1 MLTCLGVFYNNM
13 IRNKIYLIPNLLTT
27 GSILC
32 GFISIIYSFDGNL
45 LIAANLLFASF
56 ILDGLDGRIARIT
69 KTTSDFGAQYDSLAD
84 VVSFG
89 VAPAIFLYQWFL
101 KDINFLINSWL
112 ELGVIV
118 VSLYLVSVLLRLA
131 RYNTAKSNDFFI
143 GLPCP
148 LGAILVSLSFI
159 VLSKTNFNILEYK
172 EISVLFT
179 LLISFLMISKFSYFS
194 FKNIGDREKIK
205 FYWLFLTILILV
217 ITLINPPMVLLL
229 LAIVYSLSGLFISIL
244 RQVKRKNNFANE
256 NKEDKYVS

>member
-1 MLTCLGVFYNNM
+1 M

-27 GSILC
+27 GSVLC
-32 GFISIIYSFDGNL
+32 GFVSIIYSFDGYL
-45 LIAANLLFASF
+45 SIAANLIIASF
-56 ILDGLDGRIARIT
+56 VLDGLDGRIARIT
-69 KTTSDFGAQYDSLAD
+69 KTTSEFGAQYDSLSDA
-84 VVSFG
+84 VSFG
-89 VAPAIFLYQWFL
+89 VAPSVFLYQWFL

-244 RQVKRKNNFANE
+244 RQVKRKSNFANE

>member
-101 KDINFLINSWL
+101 KDINFFINSCSKL
-112 ELGVIV
+112 LKKNGIMFVATLNKTLKI
-118 VSLYLVSVLLRLA
+118 LYICNSWSR
-131 RYNTAKSNDFFI
+131 I
-143 GLPCP
+143 C
-148 LGAILVSLSFI
+148 
-159 VLSKTNFNILEYK
+159 
-172 EISVLFT
+172 
-179 LLISFLMISKFSYFS
+179 
-194 FKNIGDREKIK
+194 FKMASDR
-205 FYWLFLTILILV
+205 
-217 ITLINPPMVLLL
+217 N
-229 LAIVYSLSGLFISIL
+229 S
-244 RQVKRKNNFANE
+244 
-256 NKEDKYVS
+256 